1 MLRCGKSG
9 KEING
14 TVGADGTV
22 EADGMDGTVLADGM
36 DGTVLADATDGI
48 VEANATTSE
57 SGGPLGAVAIVCG
70 GTNVPLV
77 ETGADDY

>member
-1 MLRCGKSG
+1 MLRGGKSG
-9 KEING
+9 KEIDG

-22 EADGMDGTVLADGM
+22 EADGMDGTVLADAM
-36 DGTVLADATDGI
+36 DGI

-70 GTNVPLV
+70 GTDVPLV
-77 ETGADDY
+77 ETRADDY

>member
-1 MLRCGKSG
+1 MLSVLRRGKSG

-14 TVGADGTV
+14 TVG
-22 EADGMDGTVLADGM
+22 
-36 DGTVLADATDGI
+36 ADATDGI

-70 GTNVPLV
+70 GTDVPLV